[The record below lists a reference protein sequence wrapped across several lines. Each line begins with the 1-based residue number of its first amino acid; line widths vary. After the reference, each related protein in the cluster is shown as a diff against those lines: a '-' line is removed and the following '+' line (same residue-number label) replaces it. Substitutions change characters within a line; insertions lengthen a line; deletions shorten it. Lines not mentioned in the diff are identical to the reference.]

1 MYPAR
6 SRQVWAYAQSIWSIS
21 NSYTMGCPPV
31 HRDNPQALASGL
43 SYLQV
48 DNHDLITLYHLHR

>member
-1 MYPAR
+1 MCYLKGIF
-6 SRQVWAYAQSIWSIS
+6 VFTFCVLS

-31 HRDNPQALASGL
+31 LGDNPHASVSGL

-48 DNHDLITLYHLHR
+48 DKRGITIL